1 MKKTLKQ
8 LLEITQIESAQGRI
22 EELDRFLDITRSF
35 SLKCSAH
42 IRVLTNLV
50 NNLVESEDWLELV
63 DSDLKLPEKVR
74 EEAISVNTGVIMRK
88 EVETDSIF
96 DGIRSE
102 NEKLLLMIQKNGDNT
117 EYLREL
123 LAKLLEGIKGSTM
136 FKSDTTFNIR
146 KECSHQHCC
155 EKQVTKNAAE
165 ELALSDYNLRGGDAG
180 PNLVLKNLVEK
191 LSAENSALKNEL
203 QQTKAR
209 GFSEEN
215 GLKEMLKKLMEVKSQ
230 SENKIREK
238 EKALDDLKRSLDA
251 HVQQL
256 EIQDQE
262 IAELKKN
269 NEVLEDTLQELLHSN
284 SRNRTAPEAPLMAQ
298 DALISALKDENAAL
312 KDTVKSK
319 SAKADEK
326 LRVALRDLDLAR
338 SQLIQLKNSPSNSP
352 DIIPSRNDYPEAKDK
367 VTLDFLKCCYNQAA
381 YIEDFLMAEPP
392 INMNFRF

>member
-42 IRVLTNLV
+42 LRVLTSLV
-50 NNLVESEDWLELV
+50 NNLVESEDWLELA

-74 EEAISVNTGVIMRK
+74 EETVSVNTGVAMRRDA
-88 EVETDSIF
+88 ETDSIV

-117 EYLREL
+117 EYLRDL
-123 LAKLLEGIKGSTM
+123 LARLLEGIKGSTM
-136 FKSDTTFNIR
+136 LRSDATFNVR

-155 EKQVTKNAAE
+155 EKQVARNAAE

-180 PNLVLKNLVEK
+180 PDLVLRNLVDK
-191 LSAENSALKNEL
+191 LAAENSALRTEL

-215 GLKEMLKKLMEVKSQ
+215 GLREMLKKLMEVKSQ
-230 SENKIREK
+230 SEGKIREK
-238 EKALDDLKRSLDA
+238 EKALEDLRRSLDA

-256 EIQDQE
+256 EVQDQE

-269 NEVLEDTLQELLHSN
+269 NEVLEDTLQDLLHSN
-284 SRNRTAPEAPLMAQ
+284 SRARANPEAPLMAQ

-312 KDTVKSK
+312 KDTIRSK
-319 SAKADEK
+319 SAKADER
-326 LRVALRDLDLAR
+326 LRVALSDLDLAR
-338 SQLIQLKNSPSNSP
+338 SQLKNSAGGSP
-352 DIIPSRNDYPEAKDK
+352 GIVPSRNEYPEVRDK
-367 VTLDFLKCCYNQAA
+367 VALDFLKCCYNQAA
-381 YIEDFLMAEPP
+381 YIEDFLMTEPP
-392 INMNFRF
+392 VNANFRF